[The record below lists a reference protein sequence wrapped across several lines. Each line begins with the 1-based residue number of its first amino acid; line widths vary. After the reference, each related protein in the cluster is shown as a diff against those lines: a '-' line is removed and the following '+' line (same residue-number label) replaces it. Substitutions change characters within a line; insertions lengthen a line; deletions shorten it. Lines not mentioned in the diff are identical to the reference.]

1 MEAYYVMTY
10 GAKSGFPPFCRR
22 SLKIMKQEVIFW
34 QKKLWTP

>member
-1 MEAYYVMTY
+1 METYYVMTY
-10 GAKSGFPPFCRR
+10 GAKSGSFPFCRR

>member
-10 GAKSGFPPFCRR
+10 GAKSGSLSLLPPLFE
-22 SLKIMKQEVIFW
+22 KMKQEVIFW

>member
-10 GAKSGFPPFCRR
+10 RR

>member
-10 GAKSGFPPFCRR
+10 GGGSFPFCRR

>member
-10 GAKSGFPPFCRR
+10 GAKSGSLPLLRR
-22 SLKIMKQEVIFW
+22 SLKILKQEVIFW